1 MQFLAAIA
9 AVAVILGILWDAF
22 ESIIL
27 PRRVRRRLRISLVV
41 YRATWLPYR
50 AIARRLKDGGLRET
64 FLSIYGPLSLLV
76 LLAFWAV
83 GLILG
88 FALLQWAFGSQ
99 FITPEH
105 RVNFATV
112 LYFSGTTFFTLGLGD
127 VAPQGPWQRFAAV
140 VESGT
145 GFAFLA
151 LIIGYLPILYQ
162 AFSRREV
169 SVTLLDA
176 RAGSPP
182 TASEFLRRHAE
193 ACNTGEIVT
202 ELRDWERWAAEL
214 LESQLSY
221 PSLSYF
227 RSQHDNESWL
237 AALTVVLDVC
247 ALILAGIDDLPKHQ
261 ARLTFAMARHAAVDL
276 SQVFSTPVEKHKIP
290 NRLPPAEVDQLRAQL
305 ASANMR
311 LRDDEQALKKL
322 KELRTLYE
330 PYVWTLADFLV
341 APLPAWCAAP
351 DAVDDWQ
358 SSPGE

>member
-1 MQFLAAIA
+1 MQLLAAIV
-9 AVAVILGILWDAF
+9 AVAVIITILWDAF
-22 ESIIL
+22 ETIVL
-27 PRRVRRRLRISLVV
+27 PRRVRRRLRVSLVF
-41 YRATWLPYR
+41 YIFTWGPYR
-50 AIARRLKDGGLRET
+50 AIARRLKDGGRRET
-64 FLSIYGPLSLLV
+64 FLSIYGPLSLLG

-83 GLILG
+83 GLIVG
-88 FALLQWAFGSQ
+88 FALLQWALGSH

-105 RVNFATV
+105 QVSFGTV

-127 VAPQGPWQRFAAV
+127 VSPLGAMQRTAAV
-140 VESGT
+140 IEAGT

-151 LIIGYLPILYQ
+151 LIIGYLPIFYQ
-162 AFSRREV
+162 AFSRREQ

-202 ELRDWERWAAEL
+202 ELRDWERWASEL

-247 ALILAGIDDLPKHQ
+247 ALILVGIDDLPKHQ
-261 ARLTFAMARHAAVDL
+261 ARLTFAMARHTAVDL
-276 SQVFSTPVEKHKIP
+276 SQVFSTPVDKHKIP
-290 NRLPPAEVDQLRAQL
+290 NRLPPQELDRLRAAL

-311 LRDDEQALKKL
+311 LRDDEQAPKKL
-322 KELRTLYE
+322 KELRALYE

-358 SSPGE
+358 SSPAE

>member
-1 MQFLAAIA
+1 MQILAGI
-9 AVAVILGILWDAF
+9 VAVVVIVAILWDAF
-22 ESIIL
+22 ESVVL
-27 PRRVRRRLRISLVV
+27 PRRVRRRLRISLIF
-41 YRATWLPYR
+41 YRFTWGPYR
-50 AIARRLKDGGLRET
+50 AVARKLRNDGRRET
-64 FLSIYGPLSLLV
+64 FLSIYGPLSLLG
-76 LLAFWAV
+76 LLAFWAI

-88 FALLQWAFGSQ
+88 FALFQWALGSQ
-99 FITPEH
+99 FIAPEH
-105 RVNFATV
+105 RVNLGTV

-127 VAPQGPWQRFAAV
+127 VSPLGAWQRMTAV
-140 VESGT
+140 IEAGT

-162 AFSRREV
+162 AFSRREA

-193 ACNTGEIVT
+193 ACNTAEIIT
-202 ELRDWERWAAEL
+202 ELRDWERWAAEV

-237 AALTVVLDVC
+237 ASLTVMLDVC
-247 ALILAGIDDLPKHQ
+247 ALVLAGIDDLPKHQ
-261 ARLTFAMARHAAVDL
+261 ARLTFAIARHAAVDL

-290 NRLPPAEVDQLRAQL
+290 NRLPPSELERLRAQL

-311 LRDDEQALKKL
+311 MHDGEQAQKKL
-322 KELRTLYE
+322 EELRALYE
-330 PYVWTLADFLV
+330 PYVWTLADFLL
-341 APLPAWCAAP
+341 APLPAWCAVP

-358 SSPGE
+358 SSPAE